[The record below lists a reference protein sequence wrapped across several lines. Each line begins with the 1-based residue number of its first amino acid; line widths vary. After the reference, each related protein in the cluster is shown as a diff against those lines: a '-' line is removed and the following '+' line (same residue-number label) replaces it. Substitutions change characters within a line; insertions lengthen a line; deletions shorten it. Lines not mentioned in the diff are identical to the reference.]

1 MDNEHSYRIHIQK
14 RTAAGEWEDLP
25 IFPETPGFVL
35 LESNPEKDGIRGMLM
50 GVSDADIALFLAS
63 EPHIRRV
70 IKTMLP
76 IFLAADLMGAG
87 EGRPPEMDADAIGR
101 LLCRIR
107 RRNSVNA
114 LLIDERGNAVERL
127 IVFRK

>member
-1 MDNEHSYRIHIQK
+1 MDNEDFYRIHIQQ

-25 IFPETPGFVL
+25 IPPETPGFVL
-35 LESNPEKDGIRGMLM
+35 LESNPEKDGIQGMLM

-76 IFLAADLMGAG
+76 IFLAADLIGAG
-87 EGRPPEMDADAIGR
+87 HDAPNMMDAEAMLTQLMKRAEGGDG
-101 LLCRIR
+101 
-107 RRNSVNA
+107 
-114 LLIDERGNAVERL
+114 
-127 IVFRK
+127 